1 MLERLRSI
9 RWGWWVVAAV
19 VLISLLYLL
28 GAETLRPGEGRELPT
43 PFLGLRAD

>member
-1 MLERLRSI
+1 VLERLRSV

-19 VLISLLYLL
+19 VVISLLYLL
-28 GAETLRPGEGRELPT
+28 AAESLSPGEGRELPT